1 MKLRNN
7 DNVCVIGQGYVGL
20 PMSIAISNSKN
31 KNGKLNFS
39 VIGLEKNNKK
49 GLHLKSK
56 VSSGILPI
64 STEDKKIHK
73 MFKKSQKNKNFYIS
87 NNLEEI
93 KKCKIIVISINFEI
107 DYRKDN
113 PFNSLK
119 SFFKQL
125 SKFVRKNTLII
136 IETTL
141 PPGTSDKIIYPV
153 LLSETKKRG
162 FKNNEIMLSYSYE
175 RIMPGYNY
183 YDSIVNNYRV
193 FSGVDKKSKNACKKF
208 LEKIINV
215 KKYNLHLLNS
225 NTECEFSKILENSYR
240 ATNIAFIDEWTK
252 YSRTAKVD
260 MYNVLR
266 AIKKR
271 DTHNNIM
278 RPGLGVGGYCL
289 TKDPYFAVASAKTI
303 FKKTNNF
310 PFINLTMK
318 TNKNMPNT
326 SLEFIKEK
334 IKKIKNK
341 KILILGL
348 SYREGIGD
356 YRSSPSLV
364 LIKKLKDLGAKIY
377 AEDPFIQNFKKP
389 ELKNINNKKY
399 ESKQCDVAIFCT
411 PHKIYNKIKF
421 NKFSKKTIFFDLNNA
436 ISEKNKKI
444 LKKRKIK
451 MFTLGID

>member
-1 MKLRNN
+1 MKQKNQK
-7 DNVCVIGQGYVGL
+7 VCVVGQGYVGL

-39 VIGLEKNNKK
+39 VIGLEKNNKR
-49 GLHLKSK
+49 GFYLKNK

-64 STEDKKIHK
+64 STGDKKIYK
-73 MFKKSQKNKNFYIS
+73 MFKKSQKNKNFYIT
-87 NNLEEI
+87 NNIAEI
-93 KKCKIIVISINFEI
+93 KKCKIIIVSINFEI
-107 DYRKDN
+107 NHKKNN

-119 SFFKQL
+119 SFFKDF
-125 SKFVRKNTLII
+125 SKFIKKNTLII
-136 IETTL
+136 VETTL
-141 PPGTSDKIIYPV
+141 PPGTSDKIIYPI

-162 FKNNEIMLSYSYE
+162 FSNKEIMLSYSYE

-193 FSGVDKKSKNACKKF
+193 FSGVDNRSKNKCQKF

-215 KKYNLHLLNS
+215 KKYPLHLLNS

-252 YSRTAKVD
+252 YSSTAKVD
-260 MYNVLR
+260 MYNVLQ

-271 DTHNNIM
+271 HTHSNIM

-289 TKDPYFAVASAKTI
+289 TKDPYFAAASAKTI
-303 FKKTNNF
+303 FKKRNNF

-326 SLEFIKEK
+326 SLDY
-334 IKKIKNK
+334 IKKKVKTIKNK
-341 KILILGL
+341 KVLILGL
-348 SYREGIGD
+348 SYREGVGD
-356 YRSSPSLV
+356 YRSSPSLM
-364 LIKKLKDLGAKIY
+364 LIKKLKSLGADINV
-377 AEDPFIQNFKKP
+377 EDPMIHNFNQR
-389 ELKNINNKKY
+389 ELKKINNKKY
-399 ESKQCDVAIFCT
+399 EIKKYDVVIFCT

-421 NKFSKKTIFFDLNNA
+421 NKFSKKTIFFDLNNI

-444 LKKRKIK
+444 FKKRKIK
-451 MFTLGID
+451 IFTLGKN